1 MGLRTESTNPTNARR
16 SRMKNVTIISKI
28 VGRGTK
34 NEPVSMGGGSS
45 IPTVVGIDKALF
57 DKLFEVRTD
66 GNGTEY
72 LFVKLSLV
80 SQFGVAAYADPNG
93 LDVESIYAAL
103 PIDGVTI
110 YWEDGVLKAVSSGG
124 GGSGTGGG
132 VADSVAWENVT
143 GKPTFA
149 LVATSGKYSDLSGLP
164 NFALVATS
172 GKYSD
177 LSGLPT
183 IPTNTNQLTNGAGFV
198 TQTALNNY
206 LPKSS
211 YTAADV
217 LSKIKTVDGSGSG
230 LDADTLD
237 GRHFNELLMEDI
249 IIYGNLTVTG
259 GITAYSTNGQAVPF
273 LIDET
278 NWENLT
284 SNSTIR
290 VYSARAVSLLKTKLA
305 EAVTELNTV
314 KTKANTLET
323 KMQAIKTAL
332 SGITSSSSVS
342 AIGTALNNIY
352 KNL

>member
-1 MGLRTESTNPTNARR
+1 
-16 SRMKNVTIISKI
+16 MKEVTIISKI

-34 NEPVSMGGGSS
+34 NEPVSASGGASVTVTGGG
-45 IPTVVGIDKALF
+45 VDKALF

-66 GNGTEY
+66 SQGTEY
-72 LFVKLSLV
+72 LLVKLSLV
-80 SQFGVAAYADPNG
+80 SQLGITAYADKEG

-110 YWEDGVLKAVSSGG
+110 YWEDGVLKAVASG
-124 GGSGTGGG
+124 GGG
-132 VADSVAWENVT
+132 VADSVAWEDVT
-143 GKPTFA
+143 GKPSFAKVATSGKYSDLIGLPSFA
-149 LVATSGKYSDLSGLP
+149 LVATSGKYSDLNGLP
-164 NFALVATS
+164 SFALVATT

-177 LSGLPT
+177 LNGLPT

-198 TQTALNNY
+198 TSSALNSY
-206 LPKSS
+206 LLKSS

-217 LSKIKTVDGSGSG
+217 LSKIKTVDGNGSG

-249 IIYGNLTVTG
+249 TIYGNLTVTG

-273 LIDET
+273 LIDAT

-284 SNSTIR
+284 SSSTIR
-290 VYSARAVSLLKTKLA
+290 VYTARAVSLLKAKLA
-305 EAVTELNTV
+305 EAVTELATV
-314 KTKANTLET
+314 KTKANANET
-323 KMQAIKTAL
+323 KLNAIKSAL
-332 SGITSSSSVS
+332 SGISSSSSAS
-342 AIGTALNNIY
+342 AIGAALNTIY

>member
-1 MGLRTESTNPTNARR
+1 
-16 SRMKNVTIISKI
+16 MKNVTIISKI

-34 NEPVSMGGGSS
+34 NEPVSMGGGAS
-45 IPTVVGIDKALF
+45 IPTVVGVDKALF

-80 SQFGVAAYADPNG
+80 SQFGVTAYADPDG

-132 VADSVAWENVT
+132 VADSVAWDNVT
-143 GKPTFA
+143 GKPT
-149 LVATSGKYSDLSGLP
+149 
-164 NFALVATS
+164 FALVATS

-198 TQTALNNY
+198 TSSALNSY

-237 GRHFNELLMEDI
+237 GRHFSELLMEDI
-249 IIYGNLTVTG
+249 TIYGNLTVTG

-305 EAVTELNTV
+305 EVVTELNTV
-314 KTKANTLET
+314 KTKADTLET

-342 AIGTALNNIY
+342 AIGSALNKIY
-352 KNL
+352 NNL

>member
-1 MGLRTESTNPTNARR
+1 
-16 SRMKNVTIISKI
+16 MKNVTIISKI
-28 VGRGTK
+28 IGRGSK
-34 NEPVSMGGGSS
+34 NEPVSMGGGAST
-45 IPTVVGIDKALF
+45 PTVVGVDKALF

-66 GNGTEY
+66 GNGKEY

-80 SQFGVAAYADPNG
+80 SQFGVTAYADPDG

-124 GGSGTGGG
+124 GG

-149 LVATSGKYSDLSGLP
+149 LVATSGKYSDLSEKP
-164 NFALVATS
+164 NFALVAIS
-172 GKYSD
+172 GRYSD

-183 IPTNTNQLTNGAGFV
+183 IPTNTNQLINGAGFV
-198 TQTALNNY
+198 TSSALNSY

-217 LSKIKTVDGSGSG
+217 LSKIKTVDGNGSG

-249 IIYGNLTVTG
+249 TIYGNLTVTG

-284 SNSTIR
+284 SSSTIR

-305 EAVTELNTV
+305 EAVTELDTV
-314 KTKANTLET
+314 KTKADTLET

-342 AIGTALNNIY
+342 AIGSALNKIY
-352 KNL
+352 NNL